1 MGKFCSKCGSQ
12 IPDEAVFCP
21 ECGAK
26 VTEPEKIEAVTEEIK
41 EVEEEIDKTVY
52 VKAPEKAAELKEQP
66 EPDPVQQV
74 PAETPAKKEEKPV
87 PVDPVPVKQAQNVP
101 PKAAP
106 AVAPAVDPA
115 VTPAAA
121 PVVAPTVAPQE
132 KTYPPVKTGYYFWM
146 MLLFAIPVV
155 GLVVCIIT
163 AFALKN
169 PSKKN
174 FSRAVLIWVIV
185 GVVCG
190 ILLTVAAIIV
200 AMIIIPKIGDAGSG
214 LSGII
219 EYVENLIG
227 QYVN

>member
-12 IPDEAVFCP
+12 IPEEAVFCP

-26 VTEPEKIEAVTEEIK
+26 VTEPEKIDAVAEEIK

-87 PVDPVPVKQAQNVP
+87 PVDPVPVKQAQDVP

-106 AVAPAVDPA
+106 A
-115 VTPAAA
+115 AA
-121 PVVAPTVAPQE
+121 PVAVPAAVPTVAPQE

-163 AFALKN
+163 AFSLKN

-174 FSRAVLIWVIV
+174 FSRAVLVWVIV

-200 AMIIIPKIGDAGSG
+200 ALIIIPKIGDAGSG
-214 LSGII
+214 LSGLI
-219 EYVENLIG
+219 EYFKNLIG
-227 QYVN
+227 QYIN